1 MLEAKERINEGN
13 GLPAL
18 VGYEAVSVGQLLT
31 MCKLLKIFAL
41 QKS

>member
-1 MLEAKERINEGN
+1 MLEAKERMNEGN

-18 VGYEAVSVGQLLT
+18 VGYEAVSVGQLLE
-31 MCKLLKIFAL
+31 MCKSFKFFGL